1 MNEIDV
7 QMHLQTN
14 THTSKIPIAFTY
26 EPVWQSSNHDMETN
40 GCQIA
45 ILAKH
50 LEKNFYCTSKRL
62 WRTLTQQIHVST
74 NNRIQFDTKG

>member
-7 QMHLQTN
+7 QMRLQTN

-50 LEKNFYCTSKRL
+50 LEKKLLLYFQKTLK
-62 WRTLTQQIHVST
+62 TLTQQIHVST